1 MNAVRPAQRPQ
12 ERNGLVI
19 PSALDTHCCL
29 TRKLPMKNPLAG
41 SPPRPQL
48 SFWQI
53 VNMNIG
59 FFGIQYSFGL
69 QQGNMS
75 PIYRYLGADEANLP
89 FLYLAG
95 PITGLIVQPIIGAM
109 SDRTLSPRGRRTPYF
124 LVGAIL
130 CSLALFAMPFSR
142 SLWMAAGILWVLDA
156 ANNIT
161 MEPYRAYVS
170 DRLNSAQ
177 TSLGFLTQSAFT
189 GLGQTLS
196 YITPSLLVFMGMNRD
211 AVNDRGIPTITM
223 LAFMMGAAF
232 SILSILGSVK
242 TTPELPLSVDERA
255 RIEAMPRGF
264 SNTIKEIVDAFREM
278 PSTMRQMAV
287 MKFFQWYAM
296 FCYWIYIAPALA
308 LTLFNT
314 KDPLSPGFREA
325 GLVTGQVGAFY
336 NFIAFI
342 AAFAM
347 VPITRKIGAKWM
359 HVIALVAASIAMLI
373 IPSIT
378 SRAMLFIPMLGI
390 GLCWGSMMGNPYVML
405 SNSIPKDRVGV
416 YMGVFNMFI
425 VIPMLIQNVTLPFYY
440 NSLLGGN
447 PANVIRLA
455 GALLG
460 CAAVACSFV
469 TVSKST
475 DVAVPMPMA
484 AH

>member
-1 MNAVRPAQRPQ
+1 
-12 ERNGLVI
+12 
-19 PSALDTHCCL
+19 
-29 TRKLPMKNPLAG
+29 
-41 SPPRPQL
+41 
-48 SFWQI
+48 
-53 VNMNIG
+53 MNIG

-75 PIYRYLGADEANLP
+75 PIYRYLGADEASLP
-89 FLYLAG
+89 LLYLAG

-124 LVGAIL
+124 LIGAIL
-130 CSLALFAMPFSR
+130 CSLSLFAMPFSR
-142 SLWMAAGILWVLDA
+142 TLWMAAGILWILDA

-161 MEPYRAYVS
+161 MEPYRAFVT
-170 DRLNSAQ
+170 DRLNQEQ

-196 YITPSLLVFMGMNRD
+196 YITPSLLVFAGMNRD
-211 AVNDRGIPTITM
+211 AVNDRGIPNITM
-223 LAFMMGAAF
+223 LAFIMGAAF
-232 SILSILGSVK
+232 SILSILWSVR
-242 TTPELPLSVDERA
+242 TTPELPLSPEERA
-255 RIEAMPRGF
+255 RIQAMPTGIRY
-264 SNTIKEIVDAFREM
+264 TLKEIADAFRDM
-278 PSTMRQMAV
+278 PKTMRQMAV
-287 MKFFQWYAM
+287 FKFFQWYAM

-314 KDPLSPGFREA
+314 KDPNTPGFREA

-347 VPITRKIGAKWM
+347 IPVTRRIGAKWM
-359 HVIALVAASIAMLI
+359 HTIALVAASVAMLV
-373 IPSIT
+373 IPSIQ
-378 SRAMLFIPMLGI
+378 SRTMLFIPMLGI
-390 GLCWGSMMGNPYVML
+390 GLAWGSMMGNPYVML
-405 SNSIPKDRVGV
+405 SDSIPKDRVGV

-425 VIPMLIQNVTLPFYY
+425 VIPMLIQNVTMPLFY

-460 CAAVACSFV
+460 CAAVACAFV
-469 TVSKST
+469 TLAPRQSGEVRAPT
-475 DVAVPMPMA
+475 GA

>member
-1 MNAVRPAQRPQ
+1 MASAMSATPAAGTGTIVGQRP
-12 ERNGLVI
+12 
-19 PSALDTHCCL
+19 H
-29 TRKLPMKNPLAG
+29 
-41 SPPRPQL
+41 L
-48 SFWQI
+48 SFLQI
-53 VNMNIG
+53 VNMNVG

-69 QQGNMS
+69 QQSNMS

-89 FLYLAG
+89 LLYLAG
-95 PITGLIVQPIIGAM
+95 PVTGLIVQPIIGAM

-124 LVGAIL
+124 LIGAVL
-130 CSLALFAMPFSR
+130 CSLSLLAMPFSR
-142 SLWMAAGILWVLDA
+142 TLWMAAGILWILDA

-170 DRLNSAQ
+170 DRLNSTQ

-223 LAFMMGAAF
+223 LAFLMGAAF
-232 SILSILGSVK
+232 STVSILWSVR
-242 TTPELPLSVDERA
+242 TTPELPLTSEER
-255 RIEAMPRGF
+255 RRMEAMPRGLGHVLA
-264 SNTIKEIVDAFREM
+264 EIVGAFRDM
-278 PSTMRQMAV
+278 PTTMRQMAV

-308 LTLFNT
+308 LTLFGTN
-314 KDPLSPGFREA
+314 DPNAAGFREA

-336 NFIAFI
+336 NFVAFI

-347 VPITRKIGAKWM
+347 VPVTRRIGAKWM
-359 HVIALVAASIAMLI
+359 HVIALAAASVAMWS
-373 IPSIT
+373 IPGIQD
-378 SRAMLFIPMLGI
+378 RALLFVPMLGI

-405 SNSIPKDRVGV
+405 SDAIPRERVGV

-425 VIPMLIQNVTLPFYY
+425 VIPMLIQNLTLPLYY
-440 NSLLGGN
+440 DSLLGGN

-455 GALLG
+455 GVLLG
-460 CAAVACSFV
+460 CAAVACAFV
-469 TVSKST
+469 QVRR
-475 DVAVPMPMA
+475 
-484 AH
+484 

>member
-1 MNAVRPAQRPQ
+1 MSTASS
-12 ERNGLVI
+12 
-19 PSALDTHCCL
+19 PSRVHL
-29 TRKLPMKNPLAG
+29 TFG
-41 SPPRPQL
+41 
-48 SFWQI
+48 QI

-75 PIYRYLGADEANLP
+75 PIYRYLGADEASLP

-109 SDRTLSPRGRRTPYF
+109 SDRTLNPRGRRTPYF
-124 LVGAIL
+124 LIGAIL
-130 CSLALFAMPFSR
+130 CSLSLFAMPFSR

-170 DRLNSAQ
+170 DRLEGAQ

-232 SILSILGSVK
+232 SILSILWSVK
-242 TTPELPLSVDERA
+242 TTPELPLSPAERA
-255 RIEAMPRGF
+255 RIEAMPKGF
-264 SNTIKEIVDAFREM
+264 GHTLKEIVDAFRDM
-278 PSTMRQMAV
+278 PTTMRQMAV

-308 LTLFNT
+308 LTLFQT

-347 VPITRKIGAKWM
+347 IPVTRRIGAKWM
-359 HVIALVAASIAMLI
+359 HVIALVAASAAMLV
-373 IPSIT
+373 IPSIQ
-378 SRAMLFIPMLGI
+378 SRTLLFVPMLGI
-390 GLCWGSMMGNPYVML
+390 GLAWGSMMGNPYVML
-405 SNSIPKDRVGV
+405 SDSIPKDRVGV

-425 VIPMLIQNVTLPFYY
+425 VIPMLIQNVTLPFLYGPM
-440 NSLLGGN
+440 LGGD

-455 GALLG
+455 GALLA
-460 CAAVACSFV
+460 CAAVACAFV
-469 TVSKST
+469 TVAPRRATSDALLSP
-475 DVAVPMPMA
+475 VAP
-484 AH
+484 H